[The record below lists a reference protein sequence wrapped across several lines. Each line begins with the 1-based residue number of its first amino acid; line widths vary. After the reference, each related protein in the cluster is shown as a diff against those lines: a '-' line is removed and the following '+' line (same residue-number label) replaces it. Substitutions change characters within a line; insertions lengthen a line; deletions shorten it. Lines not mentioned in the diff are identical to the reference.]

1 MKGAAVAAASFT
13 TETACTAAP
22 VPASAGERT
31 VQDIA
36 SDEAFWRPI
45 VAQYDVT
52 PDVVNFEN
60 GYWGLMAK
68 PVLEAFVRNT
78 EKVNRH
84 NSWYARRDY
93 YSDIQPIHAK
103 HRISPSARVS
113 REKNCES
120 QAQIVHRTG
129 FVL

>member
-1 MKGAAVAAASFT
+1 MDFTRRLVMKGAAVAAASFT

-60 GYWGLMAK
+60 GYWGVMGK
-68 PVLEAFVRNT
+68 
-78 EKVNRH
+78 
-84 NSWYARRDY
+84 
-93 YSDIQPIHAK
+93 
-103 HRISPSARVS
+103 
-113 REKNCES
+113 
-120 QAQIVHRTG
+120 
-129 FVL
+129 

>member
-1 MKGAAVAAASFT
+1 MDFTRRLVMKGAAVAAASFA

-22 VPASAGERT
+22 VPASAGEQA

-52 PDVVNFEN
+52 PNVVNFEN

-78 EKVNRH
+78 EKVNRN

-93 YSDIQPIHAK
+93 YSDIQPIHA
-103 HRISPSARVS
+103 RIAGQAMTAS
-113 REKNCES
+113 R
-120 QAQIVHRTG
+120 
-129 FVL
+129 